1 MYVKRHKQFDIGC
14 GAIINKIHYYI
25 ILLPPIDL
33 VSLFLEDW
41 YAAEEEED
49 GHGEERAEDGQPL
62 DALQRGDAHE
72 EGPPPHQ
79 HLTEVVRVS
88 GPLPQA

>member
-1 MYVKRHKQFDIGC
+1 MKPSTTVP
-14 GAIINKIHYYI
+14 A
-25 ILLPPIDL
+25 IDL
-33 VSLFLEDW
+33 VSLLLEDR

-49 GHGEERAEDGQPL
+49 GHGEEGAEDGQPL
-62 DALQRGDAHE
+62 DALQGGDAEE

-88 GPLPQA
+88 GPLPQP